1 MAFVKTEVEKLTL
14 NPFTKIGKEWFLLT
28 SGTPDCYNTMTA
40 SWGQMGVL
48 WGKNVLTAYVRT
60 SRKTFELVEQNNLFT
75 VSFLPQADRPILQFC
90 GSHSGRDCDKA
101 KETGLIPVGLDGS
114 TAFEQA
120 SLVLVCRKLYAAPL
134 DMKQAV
140 DPTIASFYE
149 KDAMHHMYIAEILSA
164 YENK

>member
-101 KETGLIPVGLDGS
+101 KET
-114 TAFEQA
+114 
-120 SLVLVCRKLYAAPL
+120 
-134 DMKQAV
+134 
-140 DPTIASFYE
+140 
-149 KDAMHHMYIAEILSA
+149 
-164 YENK
+164 